1 MNINISLSSDK
12 YINEVIEFHKRI
24 SNTMNK
30 KININVFIDEIYNPI
45 TSTLNF
51 VYNIEKCEQIKNY
64 QLYECHKLIQ
74 DYSSIIDTNLFKSDL
89 RVHSGN
95 LSTEEMILKQAKL
108 CYLIDSITST
118 DDFLSFTF
126 GGTNIVH
133 SILYKFSNFKKV
145 FTYRIH
151 NAINLEPGLKGNRIW
166 FSPNNE
172 MKLCSTHP
180 RFIHNLEHVNYK
192 VDEIVD
198 SLLNGIKRETL
209 NKKFVSRR
217 YPNSLLS
224 FFSETLKL
232 IYLFII
238 FDKRHRKYYVRIK
251 ALLNSFLIPL
261 LYKDFN
267 SISKPYFLFALNV
280 PTDSQ
285 ILVRASYYKD
295 FISLI
300 SLIADSIPFNHYLV
314 IREHPSFPGMLNYQD
329 LKRLLRKK
337 KNIKLVS
344 HKDSFFELVERSKSV
359 LIINNTSYLES
370 ILLGKPVLALGIG
383 PFTSQNIL
391 HEISDFRKLGQA
403 LITFNSKTTI
413 NKLKEFL
420 NNWYHETYPLI
431 DSNLNY
437 SKRKI
442 DLTFEGIFEK
452 IYLHL
457 SISTTKSIDDL

>member
-12 YINEVIEFHKRI
+12 YIYEVIEFHHRI
-24 SNTMNK
+24 SKTWDK

-45 TSTLNF
+45 TSSLDF
-51 VYNIEKCEQIKNY
+51 VYNIEKCQQIKNF
-64 QLYECHKLIQ
+64 QTLECHKLIQ
-74 DYSSIIDTNLFKSDL
+74 DYSKIIDTNLFKSDL
-89 RVHSGN
+89 RLHSN
-95 LSTEEMILKQAKL
+95 VLSSEEMILKQAKL
-108 CYLIDSITST
+108 CYLIDSKTST

-133 SILYKFSNFKKV
+133 SILFKFSNFKNV

-151 NAINLEPGLKGNRIW
+151 NAINLEPGLKTNRVW

-180 RFIHNLEHVNYK
+180 RFIHNLERVNYK

-198 SLLNGIKRETL
+198 SLVNGIKRETL

-217 YPNSLLS
+217 YPNTLVS

-232 IYLFII
+232 IYLFIT
-238 FDKRHRKYYVRIK
+238 FDKRYKKYFVRIK
-251 ALLNSFLIPL
+251 SLFNSLVIPL

-267 SISKPYFLFALNV
+267 SISKPYFFFALNV

-285 ILVRASYYKD
+285 ILVRASYFRD

-300 SLIADSIPFNHYLV
+300 SLIADSIPFNHYLI
-314 IREHPSFPGMLNYQD
+314 IREHPSFPGMLDYKE

-337 KNIKLVS
+337 ENIKLVS
-344 HKDSFFELVERSKSV
+344 HRESFFDLVKKSKSV

-370 ILLGKPVLALGIG
+370 IILGKPVLALGIG

-391 HEISDFRKLGQA
+391 HEITNFRKLGDT
-403 LITFNSKTTI
+403 LNTYNSKTNI
-413 NKLKEFL
+413 NQLKKFL
-420 NNWYHETYPLI
+420 NNWYLETFPLI
-431 DSNLNY
+431 DSNLAN

-442 DLTFEGIFEK
+442 DLTLDGIFEK
-452 IYLHL
+452 ISLHL
-457 SISTTKSIDDL
+457 SFSLTKTIDDL